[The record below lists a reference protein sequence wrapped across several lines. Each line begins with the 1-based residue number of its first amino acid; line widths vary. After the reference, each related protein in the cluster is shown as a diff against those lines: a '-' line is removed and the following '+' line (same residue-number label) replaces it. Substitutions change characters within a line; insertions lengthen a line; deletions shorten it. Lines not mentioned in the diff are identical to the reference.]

1 MDYETIARIA
11 DPKTARNLQDD
22 DYFNDHI
29 AGCGKD
35 IDGEKLDALIRGAV
49 ILGVDPVDYP
59 LTDGLYIYMKLP
71 AGEVMALLIE
81 SRKQGGDYE
90 ALKIS
95 GAAIE

>member
-1 MDYETIARIA
+1 MDYETIARTA
-11 DPKTARNLQDD
+11 GTETARKLQDD

-35 IDGEKLDALIRGAV
+35 IDGEELDALTRGAV

-59 LTDGLYIYMKLP
+59 LTDGLYIYLKRP
-71 AGEVMALLIE
+71 AGDVIALFLDAAADC
-81 SRKQGGDYE
+81 G

-95 GAAIE
+95 GATIA